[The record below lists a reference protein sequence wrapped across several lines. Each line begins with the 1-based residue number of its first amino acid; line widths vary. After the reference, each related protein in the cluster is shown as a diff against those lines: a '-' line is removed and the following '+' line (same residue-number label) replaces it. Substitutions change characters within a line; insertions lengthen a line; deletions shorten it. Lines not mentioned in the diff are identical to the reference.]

1 MDRMI
6 RPRCACLFLLWV
18 WGGSCSNQPPV
29 KKPAKNDLVK
39 TNPAQSAIPTPA
51 APKDYLR
58 TFEKDKIGSEPEDL
72 FSVDGVFTVREHDG
86 RNVLQL
92 ASAPLGTFQLLFG
105 PPGTENVRVEARMMA
120 SRRGRRKPALGIG
133 IGGISG
139 YVLKLKPQA
148 RRLELLYEDAAV
160 HFVPWSWQSD
170 VWYVVRLEAIK
181 KAPDAWLLR
190 GKVWP
195 ADETEPAAW
204 TLTHEA
210 SAGPAGGRPSLL
222 GIPHSGKPILY
233 DRLGVHQ
240 LGPSERR

>member
-1 MDRMI
+1 M
-6 RPRCACLFLLWV
+6 
-18 WGGSCSNQPPV
+18 
-29 KKPAKNDLVK
+29 
-39 TNPAQSAIPTPA
+39 
-51 APKDYLR
+51 
-58 TFEKDKIGSEPEDL
+58 
-72 FSVDGVFTVREHDG
+72 
-86 RNVLQL
+86 QL

-148 RRLELLYEDAAV
+148 RRVELLYEDAAV

-170 VWYVVRLEAIK
+170 VWYIVRLESVK
-181 KAPDAWLLR
+181 QAPDAWLLR

-195 ADETEPAAW
+195 ADETEPADW

-240 LGPSERR
+240 LDPSERR